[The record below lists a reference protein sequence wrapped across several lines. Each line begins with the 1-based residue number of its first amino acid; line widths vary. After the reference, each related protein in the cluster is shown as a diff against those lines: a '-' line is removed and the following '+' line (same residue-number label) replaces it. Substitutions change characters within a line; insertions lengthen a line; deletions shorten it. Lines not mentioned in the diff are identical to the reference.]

1 MNEWRP
7 SIRYMVGLLLL
18 AALAG
23 FVYYAREAI
32 QPLVI
37 SAFIAYLFNPAA
49 VFLAEKTRLSRRAAV
64 AIVYFSALVLLFAV
78 PATVTPFFLDEL
90 AGVGRDLF
98 NLLGEFQEMLA
109 EPLGFM
115 GMSFDLSEVG
125 ESLGGLQSFLITPL
139 PEDAFWIIESTSRG
153 TIWVL
158 VIVVTV
164 YLFLAYWPDMRDWLL
179 DLAPPSGRE
188 EAQILYAQVRAVWMA
203 YLRGQILLMFLVG
216 VIFTIAWYILG
227 IPGAFVL
234 GVIAGLF
241 TLVPDLGPI
250 LAVALAMGVALLE
263 GSTWIP
269 LSNAW
274 VTLIVFIVY
283 FVLINLKNMWLRP
296 VIMGRSVHMNEG
308 LIFVVILVAT
318 ILNGILGA
326 LLVVPALASSVIIF
340 NYLIRKVLGRPP
352 FEKEIP
358 FVKRFRQPDE
368 RFSGRFSRRRP
379 IKKQN
384 RN

>member
-1 MNEWRP
+1 M
-7 SIRYMVGLLLL
+7 IGLLLL

-49 VFLAEKTRLSRRAAV
+49 VILAEKTRLSRRAAV
-64 AIVYFSALVLLFAV
+64 AIVYFTALVLLFAV

-98 NLLGEFQEMLA
+98 NLLGEFQAMLA
-109 EPLGFM
+109 EPLFFM

-125 ESLGGLQSFLITPL
+125 QSLGGLQSFLITPL
-139 PEDAFWIIESTSRG
+139 PEDAFWILESTSRG
-153 TIWVL
+153 TIWFL

-179 DLAPPSGRE
+179 DLAPPAARE
-188 EAQILYAQVRAVWMA
+188 EAQILYRQVRAVWMA

-274 VTLIVFIVY
+274 VTVIVFIVY

-326 LLVVPALASSVIIF
+326 LLVVPVLASSIIVF
-340 NYLIRKVLGRPP
+340 NYLVRKVLGRPP

-358 FVKRFRQPDE
+358 FVKRFRPSDE
-368 RFSGRFSRRRP
+368 RLPARHLRRRT
-379 IKKQN
+379 IKKLN

>member
-7 SIRYMVGLLLL
+7 SFRYMVGLLLL

-49 VFLAEKTRLSRRAAV
+49 VYLAEKTRLSRRTAV
-64 AIVYFSALVLLFAV
+64 AIVYFTALVLLFAV

-90 AGVGRDLF
+90 SGVGRDLF

-109 EPLGFM
+109 EPLAFM

-125 ESLGGLQSFLITPL
+125 QSLGGLQSFLITPL
-139 PEDAFWIIESTSRG
+139 PEDAFWLIESTSRG

-179 DLAPPSGRE
+179 NLAPPSARE
-188 EAQILYAQVRAVWMA
+188 EAQILYGQVRAVWMA
-203 YLRGQILLMFLVG
+203 YLRGQILLMFIVG

-274 VTLIVFIVY
+274 VTVIVFIVY

-326 LLVVPALASSVIIF
+326 LLVVPVLASSVIVF

-358 FVKRFRQPDE
+358 FVERFRQPDE
-368 RFSGRFSRRRP
+368 PFPGRLLRRRP